1 MCEKSR
7 TFAVGFNRSAV
18 KHEKNCSRKTAPLAV
33 FNRSAVKHEKNG
45 YVDGFVNLANLS

>member
-18 KHEKNCSRKTAPLAV
+18 KHEKNCSAD
-33 FNRSAVKHEKNG
+33 FNRSAIKHEKNG
-45 YVDGFVNLANLS
+45 SLAEMGK

>member
-7 TFAVGFNRSAV
+7 TFAVG
-18 KHEKNCSRKTAPLAV
+18 